1 MEAISVPDNVAQGHY
16 TQARS
21 RIVTLVYFVLVSA
34 IIISLTLSYRNEASA
49 SRSIARQAAL
59 SRIGQLTQDIRSVA
73 WLNIAGREVTSES
86 EVKVRDAKRQLADNI
101 ALLRAHT
108 YGDKS
113 VDQLNQ
119 TLSYYLESVD
129 SQWQLIRS
137 GHSEEA
143 RRVDFEQISPE
154 TDLLQQEIH
163 DAIAPESKSAA
174 NATTRW
180 QLEAV
185 TASFLALTAIVIA
198 ALRFRR
204 RQQFMIVQQA
214 SLQRSEDRF
223 RTLTEKSA
231 DIVLITDSAGVIKYV
246 SPSAKAT
253 LADDRS
259 TLLGKSL
266 ADAVHPE
273 DGRQLEQLLTVAK
286 NQNLVLDFRLQHS
299 DGRWLDFECVIR
311 NLLEHENINGL
322 VLNAR
327 EITDRKKV
335 QEQLIFSASHDQLTG
350 LPNRVLFLDR
360 LQVVID
366 RIHRHRQTTAGV
378 LFVDVDE
385 FKVVND
391 CLGHAAGDEFIVE
404 VGNRL
409 RGCMRSDGT
418 VARIGGDEFTVLLE
432 DIAEPSDAIRVA
444 QRIQAAVASPFLLL
458 GQEVCKSVSIG
469 IALASSD
476 DSAESVV
483 QNADLAMYRA
493 KAKGKAR
500 SELFDSTMHEQ
511 VMGQLQLEVRL
522 RRGLQNQEFRLYY
535 QPIVE
540 VVTGLVEG
548 FEALLRWKPTDS
560 DLIPPGVFIPVAEQS
575 GLIVPISDWVLT
587 EACRE
592 ALNWHHQYPDGP
604 LLYVSI
610 NVSAK
615 HFSHPGF
622 IGHVRKALETTGI
635 PPQCVKIELTESVA
649 MNDAPSTEETMSQ
662 LRALGV
668 KLSID
673 DFGTGYSSLSYLRRF
688 PVDTLKIDQSFIAAM
703 ETERDN
709 CAIVSTVV
717 ALGHNLGLQVVAEG
731 VETLSQFQKL
741 RTISCHAAQGYFF
754 SKPVPS
760 DSVGGVVDAI
770 RGRAK
775 CTTKNPNV
783 FPSHLPEI
791 TPRAVVSELLDPV
804 ASFELLISCEVPS
817 ANQVGS
823 GRSEVIGTN
832 PPAIC
837 RGVFPEGE
845 GTSASFH
852 RL

>member
-1 MEAISVPDNVAQGHY
+1 
-16 TQARS
+16 
-21 RIVTLVYFVLVSA
+21 
-34 IIISLTLSYRNEASA
+34 
-49 SRSIARQAAL
+49 
-59 SRIGQLTQDIRSVA
+59 
-73 WLNIAGREVTSES
+73 
-86 EVKVRDAKRQLADNI
+86 VRDAKKQLADDI
-101 ALLRAHT
+101 AFLRVQT
-108 YGDKS
+108 YSDKS
-113 VDQLNQ
+113 IDQLNQ
-119 TLSYYLESVD
+119 TLSYYLQSVD

-137 GHSEEA
+137 GKFEDA
-143 RRVDFEQISPE
+143 RGVDFEEISPE
-154 TDLLQQEIH
+154 TELLQAEIR
-163 DAIAPESKSAA
+163 DAIALEGKVAGE
-174 NATTRW
+174 ATTRS
-180 QLEAV
+180 QLEVV
-185 TASFLALTAIVIA
+185 TASFLVLTPIIIA
-198 ALRFRR
+198 VLRFRR
-204 RQQFMIVQQA
+204 RQQFAILQQV

-223 RTLTEKSA
+223 RTLTEESA
-231 DIVLITDSAGVIKYV
+231 DIVLITDLAGVIKYV
-246 SPSAKAT
+246 SPSAKTT
-253 LADDRS
+253 LAADPG
-259 TLLGKSL
+259 TQLGKSL
-266 ADAVHPE
+266 FDTVHPE
-273 DGRQLEQLLTVAK
+273 DVRQLKQLLTVAS
-286 NQNLVLDFRLQHS
+286 NQSLRLEFRLRHS

-311 NLLEHENINGL
+311 NLLDRENINGL

-378 LFVDVDE
+378 LFIDVDE

-391 CLGHAAGDEFIVE
+391 CLGHAAGDAFIVE

-469 IALASSD
+469 IGLASLD

-493 KAKGKAR
+493 KAKGKAC

-540 VVTGLVEG
+540 VATGLVEG
-548 FEALLRWKPTDS
+548 FEALLRWKPADC
-560 DLIPPGVFIPVAEQS
+560 DLVPPGVFIPVAEQS

-592 ALNWHHQYPDGP
+592 AGAWHRQYPDEP
-604 LLYVSI
+604 RLYVSI

-622 IGHVRKALETTGI
+622 IGHVRKALEKTGI
-635 PPQCVKIELTESVA
+635 PPRCVKIELTESVA

-662 LRALGV
+662 LRAIGV

-703 ETERDN
+703 ETERGN

-717 ALGHNLGLQVVAEG
+717 ALGRNLGLQVVAEG
-731 VETLSQFQKL
+731 VETLSQFEKL
-741 RTISCHAAQGYFF
+741 RTISCDAAQGYFF

-760 DSVGGVVDAI
+760 DAVCGVIDVI

-775 CTTKNPNV
+775 GERENSSVSLP
-783 FPSHLPEI
+783 HLPEI
-791 TPRAVVSELLDPV
+791 TPWAGVSALLDP
-804 ASFELLISCEVPS
+804 ADSFKLL
-817 ANQVGS
+817 
-823 GRSEVIGTN
+823 R
-832 PPAIC
+832 
-837 RGVFPEGE
+837 
-845 GTSASFH
+845 H
-852 RL
+852 

>member
-1 MEAISVPDNVAQGHY
+1 
-16 TQARS
+16 
-21 RIVTLVYFVLVSA
+21 
-34 IIISLTLSYRNEASA
+34 
-49 SRSIARQAAL
+49 
-59 SRIGQLTQDIRSVA
+59 
-73 WLNIAGREVTSES
+73 
-86 EVKVRDAKRQLADNI
+86 
-101 ALLRAHT
+101 
-108 YGDKS
+108 
-113 VDQLNQ
+113 
-119 TLSYYLESVD
+119 
-129 SQWQLIRS
+129 
-137 GHSEEA
+137 
-143 RRVDFEQISPE
+143 
-154 TDLLQQEIH
+154 
-163 DAIAPESKSAA
+163 
-174 NATTRW
+174 
-180 QLEAV
+180 
-185 TASFLALTAIVIA
+185 
-198 ALRFRR
+198 
-204 RQQFMIVQQA
+204 
-214 SLQRSEDRF
+214 
-223 RTLTEKSA
+223 
-231 DIVLITDSAGVIKYV
+231 
-246 SPSAKAT
+246 
-253 LADDRS
+253 
-259 TLLGKSL
+259 
-266 ADAVHPE
+266 
-273 DGRQLEQLLTVAK
+273 
-286 NQNLVLDFRLQHS
+286 
-299 DGRWLDFECVIR
+299 
-311 NLLEHENINGL
+311 
-322 VLNAR
+322 
-327 EITDRKKV
+327 
-335 QEQLIFSASHDQLTG
+335 
-350 LPNRVLFLDR
+350 
-360 LQVVID
+360 
-366 RIHRHRQTTAGV
+366 
-378 LFVDVDE
+378 
-385 FKVVND
+385 
-391 CLGHAAGDEFIVE
+391 
-404 VGNRL
+404 
-409 RGCMRSDGT
+409 
-418 VARIGGDEFTVLLE
+418 
-432 DIAEPSDAIRVA
+432 
-444 QRIQAAVASPFLLL
+444 
-458 GQEVCKSVSIG
+458 
-469 IALASSD
+469 
-476 DSAESVV
+476 
-483 QNADLAMYRA
+483 
-493 KAKGKAR
+493 
-500 SELFDSTMHEQ
+500 MHEQ

-804 ASFELLISCEVPS
+804 ASFELLISCEAPS

>member
-1 MEAISVPDNVAQGHY
+1 MPDNVARGHY
-16 TQARS
+16 SQAKS
-21 RIVTLVYFVLVSA
+21 RAVTLIYFVLVGA
-34 IIISLTLSYRNEASA
+34 IIVCLTLSHRSQASA

-59 SRIGQLTQDIRSVA
+59 SRIGQIAQDLRNVG
-73 WLNIAGREVTSES
+73 WLSIAGREVTSES
-86 EVKVRDAKRQLADNI
+86 EVKVRDATRQLADNI
-101 ALLRAHT
+101 AFLQVQT
-108 YGDKS
+108 YGDTS

-119 TLSYYLESVD
+119 TLSYYLQSVD

-137 GHSEEA
+137 GKFEDA
-143 RRVDFEQISPE
+143 RRFDFEEISPE
-154 TDLLQQEIH
+154 TELLQQEIR
-163 DAIAPESKSAA
+163 DAFALEGSIAGK
-174 NATTRW
+174 ATTRN
-180 QLEAV
+180 QLEVV
-185 TASFLALTAIVIA
+185 TASFLVLTAIIIA
-198 ALRFRR
+198 VLLFRR
-204 RQQFMIVQQA
+204 RQQFAILQQV

-223 RTLTEKSA
+223 RTLTEESA
-231 DIVLITDSAGVIKYV
+231 DIVLITNLGGVIKYV
-246 SPSAKAT
+246 SPSAKLT
-253 LADDRS
+253 LAADPG
-259 TLLGKSL
+259 TLLGKSIF
-266 ADAVHPE
+266 DTVHPE
-273 DGRQLEQLLTVAK
+273 DVRQLKQLLTVAQ
-286 NQNLVLDFRLQHS
+286 NQSLKVEFRVRHS

-311 NLLEHENINGL
+311 NLLDRENINGL

-378 LFVDVDE
+378 LFIDVDE

-444 QRIQAAVASPFLLL
+444 QRIQAAVAGPFLLL

-483 QNADLAMYRA
+483 HNADLAMYRA
-493 KAKGKAR
+493 KAKGKAC

-522 RRGLQNQEFRLYY
+522 RRGLQNQEFRLHY

-540 VVTGLVEG
+540 VATGLVEG
-548 FEALLRWKPTDS
+548 FEALLRWKPANC
-560 DLIPPGVFIPVAEQS
+560 DLVPPGVFISVAEQS

-592 ALNWHHQYPDGP
+592 AGTWHRQYPDEP
-604 LLYVSI
+604 PLYVSI

-622 IGHVRKALETTGI
+622 IGHVRKALEKTGI
-635 PPQCVKIELTESVA
+635 PPRCVKIELTESVA

-703 ETERDN
+703 ETERGN

-717 ALGHNLGLQVVAEG
+717 ALGRNLGLQVVAEG
-731 VETLSQFQKL
+731 VETLSQLEKL
-741 RTISCHAAQGYFF
+741 RRISCDAAQGYFF

-760 DSVGGVVDAI
+760 DAIGGVIDVI

-775 CTTKNPNV
+775 CARENPNL
-783 FPSHLPEI
+783 SLSQLPEI
-791 TPRAVVSELLDPV
+791 TPWAGVSALLDS
-804 ASFELLISCEVPS
+804 ADTFKLL
-817 ANQVGS
+817 
-823 GRSEVIGTN
+823 R
-832 PPAIC
+832 
-837 RGVFPEGE
+837 
-845 GTSASFH
+845 H
-852 RL
+852 

>member
-1 MEAISVPDNVAQGHY
+1 VPDNVARSHY
-16 TQARS
+16 IQAKS
-21 RIVTLVYFVLVSA
+21 RAVTLVYFFLVSA
-34 IIISLTLSYRNEASA
+34 TIISLTLSYRNEVSA

-59 SRIGQLTQDIRSVA
+59 SRIGQLSQDIRSVE

-86 EVKVRDAKRQLADNI
+86 EVKVRDAKRQLSDNV
-101 ALLRAHT
+101 ALLRPHT

-119 TLSYYLESVD
+119 TLSYYLQSVD

-143 RRVDFEQISPE
+143 RRVDFEEISPE
-154 TDLLQQEIH
+154 TELLQQEIR
-163 DAIAPESKSAA
+163 DVIAPESKSAA
-174 NATTRW
+174 DATTRW
-180 QLEAV
+180 QMEAV
-185 TASFLALTAIVIA
+185 TAIFLALTAIVIA
-198 ALRFRR
+198 VLRFRR

-259 TLLGKSL
+259 DLLGKSL

-273 DGRQLEQLLTVAK
+273 DGRQLEQLLAVAK

-311 NLLEHENINGL
+311 NLLEYENINGL

-360 LQVVID
+360 LQIVID
-366 RIHRHRQTTAGV
+366 RIHRHRQSTAGV
-378 LFVDVDE
+378 LFIDVDE

-409 RGCMRSDGT
+409 RGCMRNDGT

-444 QRIQAAVASPFLLL
+444 QRIQAAVASPFQLL

-511 VMGQLQLEVRL
+511 VMGQLQLEIRL
-522 RRGLQNQEFRLYY
+522 RRGLQNQEFRLHY

-540 VVTGLVEG
+540 VASGLVEG
-548 FEALLRWKPTDS
+548 FEALLRWKPPDS
-560 DLIPPGVFIPVAEQS
+560 DLVPPGVFIPVAEQS
-575 GLIVPISDWVLT
+575 GLIVPISDWVLAK
-587 EACRE
+587 ACQE
-592 ALNWHHQYPDGP
+592 ALKWHHLYPDGP

-615 HFSHPGF
+615 YFSHPGF

-688 PVDTLKIDQSFIAAM
+688 PVDTLKIDQSFIAGM

-709 CAIVSTVV
+709 YAIVGTVV
-717 ALGHNLGLQVVAEG
+717 ALGHNLGLHVVAEG
-731 VETLSQFQKL
+731 VETLSQLEKL

-760 DSVGGVVDAI
+760 DAVGGVVDAI
-770 RGRAK
+770 RGQAK
-775 CTTKNPNV
+775 CTTKNPSM
-783 FPSHLPEI
+783 FPTPPPEI
-791 TPRAVVSELLDPV
+791 TPRAGVSELLDPV
-804 ASFELLISCEVPS
+804 ARFELL
-817 ANQVGS
+817 
-823 GRSEVIGTN
+823 R
-832 PPAIC
+832 
-837 RGVFPEGE
+837 
-845 GTSASFH
+845 H
-852 RL
+852 

>member
-1 MEAISVPDNVAQGHY
+1 MEPISVPDNVARGHY
-16 TQARS
+16 IQARS
-21 RIVTLVYFVLVSA
+21 RVVTLVYFVLVSA
-34 IIISLTLSYRNEASA
+34 IVISLALSYRNEASA

-59 SRIGQLTQDIRSVA
+59 SRIGQLTQDIRSVE

-86 EVKVRDAKRQLADNI
+86 EVKVQDAKRQLADNI
-101 ALLRAHT
+101 ALLRADAR
-108 YGDKS
+108 GDKS
-113 VDQLNQ
+113 VDQLDQ
-119 TLSYYLESVD
+119 TLSYYLRSVD
-129 SQWQLIRS
+129 SQWQVIRS

-143 RRVDFEQISPE
+143 RRVDFEEISPE

-174 NATTRW
+174 DATTRW

-204 RQQFMIVQQA
+204 RQHFMIVQQA

-223 RTLTEKSA
+223 RTLTEKSG

-273 DGRQLEQLLTVAK
+273 DGRQLDQLLTVAE

-327 EITDRKKV
+327 EITDRKKA
-335 QEQLIFSASHDQLTG
+335 QEQLIFTASHDQLTG

-378 LFVDVDE
+378 LFIDVDE

-432 DIAEPSDAIRVA
+432 DIAEPSDALRVA

-522 RRGLQNQEFRLYY
+522 RRGLHDQEFRLYY
-535 QPIVE
+535 QPIVK
-540 VVTGLVEG
+540 VDTGLVEG
-548 FEALLRWKPTDS
+548 FEALLRWKPADS
-560 DLIPPGVFIPVAEQS
+560 DLIPPSVFIPVAEQS

-592 ALNWHHQYPDGP
+592 AGTWHRQYPDEP
-604 LLYVSI
+604 PLYVSI

-622 IGHVRKALETTGI
+622 IGHVRKALETTSI
-635 PPQCVKIELTESVA
+635 PPRCVKIELTESVA

-703 ETERDN
+703 ETERGN

-717 ALGHNLGLQVVAEG
+717 ALGRNLGLQVVAEG
-731 VETLSQFQKL
+731 VETLSQFEKL
-741 RTISCHAAQGYFF
+741 KTISCDAAQGYLF

-760 DSVGGVVDAI
+760 DAVCGVIDVI
-770 RGRAK
+770 RERAK
-775 CTTKNPNV
+775 CARENP
-783 FPSHLPEI
+783 SMSSLHLPEI
-791 TPRAVVSELLDPV
+791 THLAGVSPLPDP
-804 ASFELLISCEVPS
+804 AGSFE
-817 ANQVGS
+817 
-823 GRSEVIGTN
+823 
-832 PPAIC
+832 
-837 RGVFPEGE
+837 
-845 GTSASFH
+845 
-852 RL
+852 RLRH